1 MQEVLDPELYPRKLV
16 VRVAEVMVIQVAEQ
30 RERHRKVML
39 VGRVLTTVLVAEV
52 ALARLV
58 LMRFHQV
65 VGQGVLAYQT
75 V

>member
-39 VGRVLTTVLVAEV
+39 VGRVLTTVLVVEV